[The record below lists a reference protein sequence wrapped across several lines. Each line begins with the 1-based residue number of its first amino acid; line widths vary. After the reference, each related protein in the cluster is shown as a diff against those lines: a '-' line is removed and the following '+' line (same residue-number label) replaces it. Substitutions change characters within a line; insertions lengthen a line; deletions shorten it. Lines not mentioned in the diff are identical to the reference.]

1 MFDIVMPLFNKE
13 LYDASAF
20 VRTMQQR
27 QGIKVMSPEEIAFD
41 LGYIS
46 ADELLAAAD
55 RAGSSDYATFLRRRA
70 AEGRNPPQPLQ

>member
-46 ADELLAAAD
+46 AEELLAAAD
-55 RAGSSDYATFLRRRA
+55 RAGNSDYAVFLRRRA